1 MTNKNWAH
9 QGDIVFVPFT
19 GEVLGA
25 KKQDKVT
32 VGWGEV
38 TGHTHDVHCD
48 DMQVVKT
55 DKGFILV
62 LGSEGRVTHQEHKD
76 IILAPGT
83 YVVEHEREF
92 DWMQMTTREVV
103 D

>member
-1 MTNKNWAH
+1 MDNYKH
-9 QGDIVFVPFT
+9 QGDIIFVPINDNVSGTF
-19 GEVLGA
+19 ED
-25 KKQDKVT
+25 KKKVT

-48 DMQVVKT
+48 DMQVLKT
-55 DKGFILV
+55 PEGFVLV

-76 IILAPGT
+76 ITLAPGR
-83 YVVEHEREF
+83 YIVKHEREF
-92 DWMQMTTREVV
+92 DWMQKVQRQVV